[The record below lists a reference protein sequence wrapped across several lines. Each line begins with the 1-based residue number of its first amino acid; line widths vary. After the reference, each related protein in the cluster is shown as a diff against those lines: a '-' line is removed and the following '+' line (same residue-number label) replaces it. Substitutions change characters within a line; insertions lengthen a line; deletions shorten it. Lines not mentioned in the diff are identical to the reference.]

1 MNKIN
6 DNAEMVG
13 GRIKSI
19 FRASIVAII
28 VNVSIGIF
36 KLMVGFITKSIA
48 ITMDAIN
55 NFTDA
60 GSSFITM
67 LSTGL
72 ASKDADKKHPFG
84 YGRTEYLGTL
94 LIAVLIL
101 YAGVTAFVEAVKSI
115 INPETAEYSAVTLA
129 IVIVAIFA
137 KVALTI
143 YITRVGKKVNSDS
156 LIAAGKESTGD
167 IAISIATVAAAF
179 IYIIT
184 DLSVEAYLA
193 AGIALFI
200 IKAGVDVLIE
210 TVSKLLGTGADAS
223 IVVDIKKAI
232 AEYDEVAGAYDLV
245 LHNYGPDAYLGS
257 VHIEVED
264 TMPISRLDALTR
276 EIQEDI
282 VKRFGVYLS
291 AIGVYS
297 VNTKDAATIAI
308 REDVKTIVMAT
319 EYVKQSHG
327 FYLDTDKK
335 TMRFDIVVSFAAG
348 DRRIVYQEV
357 VKKIKN
363 KYPDY
368 SVIVGMDLDY
378 NEI

>member
-6 DNAEMVG
+6 DNVEMAG

-28 VNVSIGIF
+28 VNVSLGIF

-264 TMPISRLDALTR
+264 TMPISSLDALTR
-276 EIQEDI
+276 EIQEGI

>member
-6 DNAEMVG
+6 DNIEMAG

-28 VNVSIGIF
+28 VNVSLGIF

-264 TMPISRLDALTR
+264 TMPISSLDALTR
-276 EIQEDI
+276 EIQEGI

-319 EYVKQSHG
+319 KYVKQSHG